1 MYAAMLVFLLW
12 CLAIF
17 RADLARIS
25 PAAIWQAR
33 YAVLLAIVLSL
44 LNYAVRSL
52 RWAYFLRRLGYAM
65 PLGFVTDTYLA
76 GFAFTL
82 SPGKVGELARARY
95 YHAAGVPVSSVAA
108 AFFVERLLD
117 VLAMACLALLGL
129 AALARYTSLL
139 GATVAALLALLLLL
153 LYAPWA
159 DWQRR
164 AAAGTGQGRAGAL
177 LAGLL
182 GTMVSARALLAP
194 RVIAS
199 AFLLGLL
206 AWALEGT
213 GLLVLGQLAP
223 AVALD
228 WASATGIYAIAII
241 VGALSFL
248 PGGLGSTE
256 VVMAALLGLHGYA
269 PGEAILLTL
278 VCRVV
283 TLWLAIA
290 IGWGAVFRLRRHH
303 SPLLKETP

>member
-1 MYAAMLVFLLW
+1 MLLFLLW
-12 CLAIF
+12 CVATF
-17 RADLARIS
+17 HSDLARIS

-33 YAVLLAIVLSL
+33 YAVLIAIVLSL
-44 LNYAVRSL
+44 LNYALRAS
-52 RWAYFLRRLGYAM
+52 RWAYFLRHLGYTM
-65 PLGFVTDTYLA
+65 PFRFVSDTYLA

-95 YHAAGVPVSSVAA
+95 YHAAGIPVSAVAA

-129 AALARYTSLL
+129 AALARYTTLL
-139 GATVAALLALLLLL
+139 GATVVALLGLLLFM
-153 LYAPWA
+153 LYAPWS
-159 DWQRR
+159 DWQQRPR
-164 AAAGTGQGRAGAL
+164 AGRAGAL

-194 RVIAS
+194 RIIAS

-228 WASATGIYAIAII
+228 WTSATGIYAIAII

-269 PGEAILLTL
+269 PGEAILITL

-290 IGWGAVFRLRRHH
+290 IGWAAVLRLRRQP